1 MVETNQTPIEVA
13 LGIDENGNTT
23 ARKLYEFLEL
33 NKSNYSKWCKTNI
46 LENEFAEEG
55 TDYTSFVPN
64 DEREKF
70 NPNPTVDYRLSAKFA
85 KKLSMTAK
93 NEKGEQAREYFVR
106 TEDKLKEVAIDMK
119 GLSTEMQA
127 LLMHD
132 KKIQAV
138 IEHVNKTESR
148 VDKLENNMTI
158 DYGQQKVLE
167 RLVSASVIKALGGKD
182 TNAYKEIGK
191 KVFKECNR
199 DIQDHFDVNSRSN
212 VPKLKFDDACAYIKL
227 WEPCTNTRLMIK
239 DCNNQFSLG

>member
-1 MVETNQTPIEVA
+1 MEQLTVTTNQTLTSIEVA
-13 LGIDENGNTT
+13 EMVGKDHKELLRDIRRYTEQLGESKIALTEFFTESTYQSEQNKTLPCYLVSKKGCEFIAHKLTGIKGTEFTAKYINKFHAMESKLNTP
-23 ARKLYEFLEL
+23 LSLEQ
-33 NKSNYSKWCKTNI
+33 I
-46 LENEFAEEG
+46 M
-55 TDYTSFVPN
+55 
-64 DEREKF
+64 RIQ
-70 NPNPTVDYRLSAKFA
+70 
-85 KKLSMTAK
+85 LSMVDDVS
-93 NEKGEQAREYFVR
+93 E
-106 TEDKLKEVAIDMK
+106 
-119 GLSTEMQA
+119 
-127 LLMHD
+127 
-132 KKIQAV
+132 
-138 IEHVNKTESR
+138 R

-239 DCNNQFSLG
+239 DCNNQISLD

>member
-1 MVETNQTPIEVA
+1 MNQLTTKTNQTLTSIEVA
-13 LGIDENGNTT
+13 EMVEKEHKNVLADIRKYSEELGVLKIQPSD
-23 ARKLYEFLEL
+23 F
-33 NKSNYSKWCKTNI
+33 
-46 LENEFAEEG
+46 
-55 TDYTSFVPN
+55 FVPSTYIN
-64 DEREKF
+64 SQNKEQPCFEVTKKGCEFIANKLTGIKGTEFTAKYINRFHDMESKL
-70 NPNPTVDYRLSAKFA
+70 NTPLSLEQIMRIQ
-85 KKLSMTAK
+85 LSM
-93 NEKGEQAREYFVR
+93 V
-106 TEDKLKEVAIDMK
+106 DDVA
-119 GLSTEMQA
+119 E
-127 LLMHD
+127 
-132 KKIQAV
+132 
-138 IEHVNKTESR
+138 R

-239 DCNNQFSLG
+239 DCNNQISLD